1 MTTAPP
7 KPSRD
12 QIVVGPSTRGIPFT
26 TSLVVKR
33 LKCAYADTRATAV
46 LCLRNFP
53 RSMQR
58 RLGGEQPGEPK
69 GRIRTGIRPRIRTGN
84 RSNRNLHRAR
94 IRTRIRRNRILHR
107 PRSRTRKRRNRIL
120 HRPRIR
126 IRRIP
131 IGSQQQNEKGVCVLL
146 KNVGRRSEN
155 ERKSY

>member
-69 GRIRTGIRPRIRTGN
+69 RRIRTGIRPRIRTGN
-84 RSNRNLHRAR
+84 RS
-94 IRTRIRRNRILHR
+94 NRILHR